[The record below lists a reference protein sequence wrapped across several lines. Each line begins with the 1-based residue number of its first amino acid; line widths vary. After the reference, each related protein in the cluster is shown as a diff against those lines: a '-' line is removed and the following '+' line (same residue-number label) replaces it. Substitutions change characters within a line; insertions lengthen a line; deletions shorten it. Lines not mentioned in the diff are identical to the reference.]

1 MSDSRSTETGDN
13 EAGAK
18 TMKKYGINE
27 IPPGSFFSEPVY
39 AEKHFILAAPEM
51 PFTNEMINALAEWNF
66 REVYSAGVIAEDYAA
81 SGADRAEDGELAGA
95 AFTSDGDKI
104 IQAEE
109 FYAAFT
115 KFVETLFT
123 QAAIKNELDFKTVA
137 ERIKAA
143 CDIIREDRRFLLRVQ
158 KNSLSNP
165 NDNYLASHAV
175 KSTIISIIIGFH
187 LKLPAH
193 RLIELGV
200 AALLHEI
207 GMIKLPPQI
216 YLSKRPL
223 QPQERKAILSH
234 PVLSYNLLKSFDFPL
249 TVTLGAL
256 EHHERENG
264 TGYPRKLTG
273 DRISLYAK
281 IIAVACSYEALSAQ
295 RPHKEA
301 KDGYT
306 GMLEL
311 LKNEGKQY
319 DETIVRA
326 LVFSLSIYPIGLY
339 VLLSSGRKGQVV
351 DVNPENPR
359 FPIVQIFGELTPD
372 GKNKILETSKDGISI
387 VRPLTREEIGK
398 D

>member
-1 MSDSRSTETGDN
+1 LSDESVQDETTS
-13 EAGAK
+13 K
-18 TMKKYGINE
+18 KMKKYAIKSITPE
-27 IPPGSFFSEPVY
+27 HFFSEPVY
-39 AEKHFILAAPEM
+39 LDKQFILMAPEM
-51 PFTNEMINALAEWNF
+51 PFSKAMIKALEEWEF
-66 REVYSAGVIAEDYAA
+66 TEVYSAGDPMENYVAKGA
-81 SGADRAEDGELAGA
+81 SPSESGD
-95 AFTSDGDKI
+95 FTGISTLSDGDKI
-104 IQAEE
+104 LQAEE
-109 FYAAFT
+109 FYAGFV
-115 KFVETLFT
+115 KFVDNIFA
-123 QAAIKNELDFKTVA
+123 QAALKNDISFNSVA
-137 ERIKAA
+137 EKVKTA

-158 KNSLSNP
+158 KNNLSSP

-175 KSTIISIIIGFH
+175 KSTIISLIIGYY
-187 LKLPAH
+187 LKLPTH

-207 GMIKLPPQI
+207 GMIKLPAQI

-223 QPQERKAILSH
+223 QPQEQKAILTH
-234 PVLSYNLLKSFDFPL
+234 PILSFNLLKSYDFPL
-249 TVTLGAL
+249 TVTLAVL

-264 TGYPRKLTG
+264 TGYPRKLSG

-281 IIAVACSYEALSAQ
+281 IIAVACSYEAISAQ

-319 DETIVRA
+319 DDTVVRA
-326 LVFSLSIYPIGLY
+326 LVYSLSIYPIGLY
-339 VLLSSGRKGQVV
+339 VFLSSGKKGQVV

-372 GKNKILETSKDGISI
+372 GKNKVIETSQDGISI
-387 VRPLTREEIGK
+387 IRPLSREEMGQ

>member
-1 MSDSRSTETGDN
+1 MSDDN
-13 EAGAK
+13 GAGAK
-18 TMKKYGINE
+18 TMKKYGIQE
-27 IPPGSFFSEPVY
+27 IPAGSFFSEPVY
-39 AEKHFILAAPEM
+39 VEKNFIIAAPEM
-51 PFTNEMINALAEWNF
+51 PFTREMASALEEWDYK
-66 REVYSAGVIAEDYAA
+66 EVYSAGEPTEDYAA
-81 SGADRAEDGELAGA
+81 PWMEKAEEGEIIGA
-95 AFTSDGDKI
+95 AFISDSDKI

-109 FYAAFT
+109 FYASFT
-115 KFVETLFT
+115 KYVETLFT

-137 ERIKAA
+137 EKIKTA

-158 KNSLSNP
+158 KNNLSNP

-187 LKLPAH
+187 LKFPAH

-264 TGYPRKLTG
+264 SGYPRKLTG

-319 DETIVRA
+319 DDTIVRA

-351 DVNPENPR
+351 DVSPENPR